1 MNDMH
6 MPAFPNEDGTPSS
19 EGTDGTE
26 TFAAEL
32 GGVQE
37 AGTQAEPTIPTV
49 DGTSIDYSSAFE
61 GYSQEQQQALADL
74 LTLMR
79 ESPSDAA
86 PILRELAGVLGPE
99 EIAEVKETLEQGSL
113 ETPEVPEVDPTKSMK
128 EQFEEWMS
136 ERDSATKAQVERD
149 RLATEVEKKID
160 ALGYKAVSEDAPA
173 SPDRLALYVLAA
185 NRFQGDIDRAHAH
198 IQEWK
203 QSVFTEMKDQISANN
218 EGFAPNPGH
227 GNSAEPNVKRP
238 STFAEATKA
247 LMAEFQA
254 HQ

>member
-6 MPAFPNEDGTPSS
+6 MPAFPNEDGTSSS

-26 TFAAEL
+26 AFAAEL

-37 AGTQAEPTIPTV
+37 TGTQSEQTIPTV

-99 EIAEVKETLEQGSL
+99 EIAEVKETLEQGTS
-113 ETPEVPEVDPTKSMK
+113 EVDIPEADPTKSMK

-136 ERDSATKAQVERD
+136 ERDSATKAQAERD

-203 QSVFTEMKDQISANN
+203 QSVFTEMKNQISANN

-227 GNSAEPNVKRP
+227 GSAAEPGVKRP

-254 HQ
+254 QQ